1 METEH
6 SFSAELAQLTQLGN
20 QVRASYATYLQ
31 GHETLP
37 PELKAELNTFYASV
51 DTLEQDLHA
60 GKQVDAGKLDSFK
73 STAQGLMM
81 KLSQPDTTDYGYKA

>member
-6 SFSAELAQLTQLGN
+6 SFSSELAQLNWFGN

-37 PELKAELNTFYASV
+37 PELKAELNTFYASA
-51 DTLEQDLHA
+51 DTMEQDLNA
-60 GKQVDAGKLDSFK
+60 GKQVDAQKLESFK
-73 STAQGLMM
+73 VTAQDLITR
-81 KLSQPDTTDYGYKA
+81 LSQSDKTDYGYTA